1 MEDYYGIMA
10 GFAWTPST
18 TEKVNTEVTG
28 TFTLKDND
36 VSAIYID
43 WADGASTKK
52 EDANYQWIEIT
63 DAPTTVTATHTY
75 NATGTFGPV
84 VQFINS
90 RGFASKYMSGYDH
103 SANIQPFQR
112 NTNMDNI
119 SINDDSPTAIMRV
132 ENTTVKA
139 GIDNSIMEVQG
150 PSDVFLGIAPTLT
163 QTELDTIG
171 QVMLEIEAIIDIS
184 KYDATGSTE
193 VKMGSQN
200 SKMTLLLTVDLTT
213 LTNAQKSLYSILSA
227 ASNLGGGTPIYGKVA
242 RIISVKFISC
252 KSYGKTSPANTG
264 TGYTLNESF
273 NRLKIFLL
281 AKSPITSQFYP
292 ITYISAGMPYKAV
305 DDRDRYISMDF
316 SQSRAAASNVALSNY
331 RYDNGKMWNTF
342 HPAQNW
348 ALSTS
353 ILSTPLQSGT
363 SKDVH
368 YSYLTPTYGINTSG
382 GTTGKNLF
390 SESTTECLWY
400 KGTNTVQDNL
410 IMLDDFGRIPD
421 QYHAVRNSTLAA
433 SNSGSV
439 ITINQ
444 PEVFLIQPT
453 SSFTSADTATIST
466 VTNYSTAMKNNGVG
480 QRAILQ
486 GVNNI
491 IPTDLFGNPQFDN
504 YTGINQYILLA
515 FDSKTNKVF
524 FNMANWAQN
533 IMTDPSNAENAVS
546 IGSVEYLR
554 IDNLSGST
562 QNAYWK
568 PLKFKDTTR
577 FETEYKDDGDD
588 DYKNYGASFCKSGFV
603 SYDMPLDWSTAS
615 IKDLCGGVYN
625 TAPGTLS
632 EAIAAGTADTI
643 ITGTVTNNGPVSN
656 YGKTTTIAGANTDLT
671 ALGTADEIGAYK
683 YIGILKDGSGGSQPS
698 GAAYW
703 LASGTTTNG
712 WNGSTGGSSAVT
724 FQYGETGTV
733 GKNSE
738 HWVAPV
744 NGSTVQMIV
753 RRVNIFD
760 VIQGASKIFQDDSTN
775 TTKADAKIQPVDSQN
790 FRIGSVYFQN
800 TYNADSTNITGSS
813 WATNP
818 KYVLKINLK
827 GNSPA
832 TSAAVGLPEIQ
843 NIFDA
848 NQGDTAIIK
857 EVDDSAYNLNS
868 LAITSDVSLS
878 RSGHYFKAITRK
890 GKVYITKTGVQL
902 STFGL
907 SSVAL
912 GDEKP
917 PAGAP
922 SAFDSHGPS
931 TLYGHLHTLRRIQ
944 AGNIPVY
951 WDEPQKDGTFVRL
964 FGSVTD
970 LTETRGTDGPRA
982 VVRYAFNITIRE
994 IALID
999 NVGNLMTNL
1008 FPLGGI
1014 QNERIS
1020 TSD

>member
-90 RGFASKYMSGYDH
+90 KGFASKYMSGFDH
-103 SANIQPFQR
+103 SASIQPFQR
-112 NTNMDNI
+112 NTNIENI

-132 ENTTVKA
+132 ENTSVKA
-139 GIDNSIMEVQG
+139 GIDNSIMEVEG
-150 PSDVFLGIAPTLT
+150 PSDVLLGIAPTLT
-163 QTELDTIG
+163 QAELNTIG
-171 QVMLEIEAIIDIS
+171 QVKLEIEALVELS
-184 KYDATGSTE
+184 KYSATSSDI

-200 SKMTLLLTVDLTT
+200 SKITIPLTVDLTT
-213 LTNAQKSLYSILSA
+213 TTNKQKNLYSILSGA
-227 ASNLGGGTPIYGKVA
+227 TSPLSDGPVIFGRIA
-242 RIISVKFISC
+242 RIISIKYVSC
-252 KSYGKTSPANTG
+252 KSYGKASPANAG
-264 TGYTLNESF
+264 TNYTTNELF
-273 NRLKIFLL
+273 NRLKIFLV
-281 AKSPITSQFYP
+281 AKSQVTSKYYP
-292 ITYISAGMPYKAV
+292 ITFISAGMPYKSV

-331 RYDNGKMWNTF
+331 RYDNGKMWDTF
-342 HPAQNW
+342 HPVNNW
-348 ALSTS
+348 ALSTN

-368 YSYLTPTYGINTSG
+368 YSYLTPTRGINTSG
-382 GTTGKNLF
+382 AVTGKTLF
-390 SESTTECLWY
+390 TNSDTDCLWY
-400 KGTNTVQDNL
+400 TGTNTIQDNL
-410 IMLDDFGRIPD
+410 IMIDDFGRIPD
-421 QYHAVRNSTLAA
+421 QYYNVRDSTLAA

-439 ITINQ
+439 ITTNQ
-444 PEVFLIQPT
+444 PEVFLVGPT
-453 SSFTSADTATIST
+453 LTFSTPDAATISD
-466 VTNYSTAMKNNGVG
+466 VTNYSTAMQNNGVG
-480 QRAILQ
+480 QRAIL
-486 GVNNI
+486 GGINNT
-491 IPTDLFGNPQFDN
+491 IPTDLIGNPTYADVSGLN
-504 YTGINQYILLA
+504 EYLLLA

-524 FNMANWAQN
+524 FNIANWAQN
-533 IMTDPSNAENAVS
+533 MMTDPANSSNALS

-554 IDNLSGST
+554 VDNLSGST

-577 FETEYKDDGDD
+577 YETENKDDGDET
-588 DYKNYGASFCKSGFV
+588 YTTHGASFCKSGFV
-603 SYDMPLDWSTAS
+603 SYDMPLDWNAAS

-643 ITGTVTNNGPVSN
+643 ITGTVTNNATVAG
-656 YGKTTTIAGANTDLT
+656 YGRTTTIAGANTDLS
-671 ALGTADEIGAYK
+671 ALGSADEIGAYK
-683 YIGILKDGSGGSQPS
+683 YMGILKSGSGGSQPS

-724 FQYGETGTV
+724 FQYGETGTSA
-733 GKNSE
+733 KNSE
-738 HWVAPV
+738 FWVAPV
-744 NGSTVQMIV
+744 NSSTVEMIV

-760 VIQGASKIFQDDSTN
+760 VIQGASKIFQDNSAN
-775 TTKADAKIQPVDSQN
+775 TSLSSALIMPVDSQN

-800 TYNADSTNITGSS
+800 TYNADSANITGSS

-818 KYVLKINLK
+818 KYLLKINIK
-827 GNSPA
+827 GNTA
-832 TSAAVGLPEIQ
+832 AYSAANAVPEIQ
-843 NIFDA
+843 NIFDG
-848 NQGDTAIIK
+848 NQADSAIIR
-857 EVDDSAYNLNS
+857 EIDDSGFNLNS

-912 GDEKP
+912 GDESSS
-917 PAGAP
+917 

-931 TLYGHLHTLRRIQ
+931 TLYGHLHTMRRIQ
-944 AGNIPVY
+944 AGNVPVY

-964 FGSVTD
+964 FGNVTD

-982 VVRYAFNITIRE
+982 VVRYSFNVTIRE

-999 NVGNLMTNL
+999 NVGDLMTNL

>member
-1 MEDYYGIMA
+1 MA

-63 DAPTTVTATHTY
+63 ETPVTVTATHTY
-75 NATGTFGPV
+75 NAVGTFGPV
-84 VQFINS
+84 LQFINS
-90 RGFASKYMSGYDH
+90 RGFASKYMSGVDH
-103 SANIQPFQR
+103 SANVQPFQR
-112 NTNMDNI
+112 NNNI
-119 SINDDSPTAIMRV
+119 ESITISDDTPTAVMRV

-150 PSDVFLGIAPTLT
+150 PAEVRLGIAPTLT
-163 QTELDTIG
+163 QTELNTIG
-171 QVMLEIEAIIDIS
+171 QIKLEIEALVEIS
-184 KYDATGSTE
+184 KYSATTSDV

-200 SKMTLLLTVDLTT
+200 TKLTIPLTVDLTNA
-213 LTNAQKSLYSILSA
+213 TNKQKNLYSILS
-227 ASNLGGGTPIYGKVA
+227 GTTTPLSDGVSVFGKIA
-242 RIISVKFISC
+242 RILSVKYVSC
-252 KSYGKTSPANTG
+252 KSYGKATPANAG
-264 TGYTLNESF
+264 TDYTINELF
-273 NRLKIFLL
+273 NRLKIFLV
-281 AKSPITSQFYP
+281 AKSPVNGLFYP
-292 ITYISAGMPYKAV
+292 ITYITAGMPYKSAQ
-305 DDRDRYISMDF
+305 DRDRYISMDF
-316 SQSRAAASNVALSNY
+316 SQSRAAASNISLSNY
-331 RYDNGKMWNTF
+331 RYDNGKMWDTF
-342 HPAQNW
+342 FPVENW
-348 ALSTS
+348 ELSTN
-353 ILSTPLQSGT
+353 ILSTPLQTGSA
-363 SKDVH
+363 KEVR
-368 YSYLTPTYGINTSG
+368 YSYLTPTRGINTSG
-382 GTTGKNLF
+382 AVTGKTLF
-390 SESTTECLWY
+390 TDSDTDCLWY
-400 KGTNTVQDNL
+400 TGTNTIQDNL
-410 IMLDDFGRIPD
+410 IMLDDFGRIPS
-421 QYHAVRNSTLAA
+421 QYYLVRNSTLAS
-433 SNSGSV
+433 SNSGSI
-439 ITINQ
+439 ITTNQ
-444 PEVFLIQPT
+444 PEVFYVKSTP
-453 SSFTSADTATIST
+453 SCASPDTATISP
-466 VTNYSTAMKNNGVG
+466 VTDYTTAMKNNAVG
-480 QRAILQ
+480 QRAIL
-486 GVNNI
+486 GEVNNV
-491 IPTDLFGNPQFDN
+491 IPTDMFGDDI
-504 YTGINQYILLA
+504 YGDTTGVNSYLLLA

-533 IMTDPSNAENAVS
+533 IMTDVTNAPSALS

-568 PLKFKDTTR
+568 PLMFKDTTR
-577 FETEYKDDGDD
+577 LESEYKDDGDE
-588 DYKNYGASFCKSGFV
+588 DYTTLGASFCKSGFI
-603 SYDMPLDWSTAS
+603 SYDMPLDWNPAS

-632 EAIAAGTADTI
+632 EAIEAGTADTI
-643 ITGTVTNNGPVSN
+643 ITGTVTNNASVAN
-656 YGKTTTIAGANTDLT
+656 YGKTTTIAGANTDLS

-683 YIGILKDGSGGSQPS
+683 YIGILKSGSGVSQPS

-703 LASGTTTNG
+703 LASGTSTNG
-712 WNGSTGGSSAVT
+712 WNGTTGGGSAVT

-733 GKNSE
+733 GGNSQ

-744 NGSTVQMIV
+744 NTSTVEMIV

-760 VIQGASKIFQDDSTN
+760 VIQGASKVFQDDSTN
-775 TTKADAKIQPVDSQN
+775 TTLASALIMPVDSQN

-800 TYNADSTNITGSS
+800 TYNADSANITGSS

-818 KYVLKINLK
+818 KYLLKINLK
-827 GNSPA
+827 GSTDA
-832 TSAAVGLPEIQ
+832 YSAANAVPEIQ
-843 NIFDA
+843 NIFDG
-848 NQGDTAIIK
+848 NQADSAIIK
-857 EVDDSAYNLNS
+857 QIDDSGFNLNS
-868 LAITSDVSLS
+868 LAVTSDISLS

-890 GKVYITKTGVQL
+890 GKVYISKTGIQL

-912 GDEKP
+912 GDESL
-917 PAGAP
+917 A

-931 TLYGHLHTLRRIQ
+931 TLYGHLHTMRRIQ
-944 AGNIPVY
+944 AENVPVY

-964 FGSVTD
+964 FGNVTD

-982 VVRYAFNITIRE
+982 VVRYSFNVTIRE

-999 NVGNLMTNL
+999 NVGNLMTDL